1 MCEQVRPL
9 KPISLLSMTSPPR
22 MRTHRSFLILV
33 FVVAGA
39 WAGAATGTQAQEFGR
54 LEEMKDRTNVAYFY
68 HARPGEAT
76 VQVSVWGTVERPGIY
91 EVGDTTSVDELL
103 TMAGGAP
110 IQPRQ
115 SNEDPAR
122 ITVRLYRP
130 QKGKKG
136 ERSLLF
142 EAQIDSVLAG
152 EATPPQIK
160 DKDVLT
166 VETVQPVTFTWRD
179 ALSLSSVTLNL
190 AVLVVRILR
199 LRN

>member
-1 MCEQVRPL
+1 MTNTPNLRRLIPL
-9 KPISLLSMTSPPR
+9 AMLVGLLGGVWS
-22 MRTHRSFLILV
+22 
-33 FVVAGA
+33 
-39 WAGAATGTQAQEFGR
+39 ATPTITEAQEFGR
-54 LEEMKDRTNVAYFY
+54 LDEMKERTNVAYFY

-130 QKGKKG
+130 QEDG
-136 ERSLLF
+136 RSLLF
-142 EAQIDSVLAG
+142 EARIDSILAG
-152 EATPPQIK
+152 TATPPELK

-166 VETVQPVTFTWRD
+166 VETVQPTNFTWRD

>member
-1 MCEQVRPL
+1 MA
-9 KPISLLSMTSPPR
+9 I
-22 MRTHRSFLILV
+22 FGGGLV
-33 FVVAGA
+33 PSAG
-39 WAGAATGTQAQEFGR
+39 AQEFGR

-91 EVGDTTSVDELL
+91 EVGDTTAVDELL

-115 SNEDPAR
+115 ENEDPAR

-130 QKGKKG
+130 RRGG
-136 ERSLLF
+136 RSLLF
-142 EAQIDSVLAG
+142 EANIDSILAG
-152 EATPPQIK
+152 KADPPEIK

-166 VETVQPVTFTWRD
+166 VETVQPVNFTWRD

>member
-1 MCEQVRPL
+1 M
-9 KPISLLSMTSPPR
+9 KPFFRMWTRGSSLLL
-22 MRTHRSFLILV
+22 FLI
-33 FVVAGA
+33 VAGTWLGVGERA
-39 WAGAATGTQAQEFGR
+39 QAQEFGR

-130 QKGKKG
+130 QKG

-142 EAQIDSVLAG
+142 EARIDSVLAG
-152 EATPPQIK
+152 AATPPEIR

-166 VETVQPVTFTWRD
+166 VETVQPVNFTWRD
-179 ALSLSSVTLNL
+179 MLSISSVTLNL